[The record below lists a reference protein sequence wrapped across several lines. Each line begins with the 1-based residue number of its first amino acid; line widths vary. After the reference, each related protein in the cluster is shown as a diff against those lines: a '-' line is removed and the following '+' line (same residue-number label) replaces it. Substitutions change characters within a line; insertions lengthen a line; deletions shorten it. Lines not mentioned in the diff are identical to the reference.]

1 VTMKVLAGRPRDL
14 DDMVSMLRT
23 RGDTL
28 DLDRV
33 RTTLGL
39 LEKALERRDL
49 LPELERAI
57 KRARGGR
64 PER

>member
-1 VTMKVLAGRPRDL
+1 MKVLAGRPRDL
-14 DDMVSMLRT
+14 DDIVSILRT

-33 RTTLGL
+33 RTTLRL
-39 LEKALERRDL
+39 LEKALDRRDL

-57 KRARGGR
+57 KRDRGGR